1 MKKDGIQT
9 RNRKSS
15 GKNDKKIKKESSL
28 SDSIHHNLSYES
40 LHPPLH
46 PQTMLPESI
55 YGPSQSGTV
64 NTEIRTVC

>member
-15 GKNDKKIKKESSL
+15 GKGKKLKKDSL
-28 SDSIHHNLSYES
+28 LGETLPHPLSYQG
-40 LHPPLH
+40 LP
-46 PQTMLPESI
+46 PQTMLSETM
-55 YGPSQSGTV
+55 YGHSAHSL

>member
-15 GKNDKKIKKESSL
+15 GKNDKKIKKEPSL

-40 LHPPLH
+40 LHTPLH
-46 PQTMLPESI
+46 AQTMLPESL
-55 YGPSQSGTV
+55 YGANPSGNS
-64 NTEIRTVC
+64 EIRTVC

>member
-15 GKNDKKIKKESSL
+15 GKVKKSKKDNSIF
-28 SDSIHHNLSYES
+28 SDSGVHHQLTYTGM
-40 LHPPLH
+40 H
-46 PQTMLPESI
+46 PQTLLPDNLYSNAP
-55 YGPSQSGTV
+55 GNHMG